1 MTVQLFKSRAVGV
14 QKASPMSPHGM
25 PAPTVPTNVA
35 SFQVT
40 YLDGARPERTGVV
53 PAPPAAPTKTL
64 LGISTEEG
72 VVGLLPVAT
81 SADTFV
87 AHSTDQPGSG
97 PNVSRRA
104 RAPVGLVKARQCD
117 GCPMFFRPLHG
128 GHGRLCMTCVM
139 RACVA
144 AEVSR

>member
-25 PAPTVPTNVA
+25 PAP
-35 SFQVT
+35 
-40 YLDGARPERTGVV
+40 
-53 PAPPAAPTKTL
+53 AAPQPPSVPSLSAPRSAAEGRGRFLPGLSDAAGPVKCEGGAGPAVPKTL
-64 LGISTEEG
+64 AAGPAIHGS
-72 VVGLLPVAT
+72 PAT
-81 SADTFV
+81 S
-87 AHSTDQPGSG
+87 G
-97 PNVSRRA
+97 PV
-104 RAPVGLVKARQCD
+104 VGLVKARQCE
-117 GCPMFFRPLHG
+117 GCPHYFRPLHG